1 MDSTLAEPLSAEQK
15 VILGVLLALAGA
27 AWLALV
33 WQGQSPEMNTAM
45 DALTMGMSA
54 PLFLAIWVLMMVA
67 MMFPTAAP
75 MILAFHK
82 VHEERCEN
90 GGTFVSTLIFVA
102 GYLLVWTLAG
112 IAVYS
117 GALAAEMM
125 AAGVALSREAEARI
139 GGIVLIAAGFYQF
152 TPLKELCLFKCRTPT
167 AFIRKSWRDGVYG
180 ALHMGLLHGAYC
192 LGCCWLL
199 FVILFPLGLM
209 NFFVM
214 AIITLVVLAE
224 KMIPWPR
231 AVSAA
236 VAVTL
241 AIYGAIVIVG
251 PELLPTFSPGD
262 VAMPAHMPMPRSP
275 D

>member
-1 MDSTLAEPLSAEQK
+1 MDSPSAAPLSGQQK
-15 VILGVLLALAGA
+15 VILGMLLALAGA
-27 AWLALV
+27 AWLALA
-33 WQGQSPEMNTAM
+33 WQGQSLEMNTTM
-45 DALTMGMSA
+45 NALTMGMSA

-82 VHEERCEN
+82 LQADRSES
-90 GGTFVSTLIFVA
+90 GGSFVSTLVFVA

-112 IAVYS
+112 IAAYS
-117 GALAAEMM
+117 GTLAAEMI
-125 AAGVALSREAEARI
+125 AAGAALSPAAEARL
-139 GGIVLIAAGFYQF
+139 GGIVLITAGFYQL
-152 TPLKELCLFKCRTPT
+152 TPLKDRCLSKCRRPT
-167 AFIRKSWRDGVYG
+167 TFIRKSWRDGISG
-180 ALHMGLLHGAYC
+180 ALHMGLLHGTYC

-199 FVILFPLGLM
+199 FVILFPLGIM
-209 NFFVM
+209 NIFVM

-224 KMIPWPR
+224 KTIPWPR
-231 AVSAA
+231 GVSAV

-251 PELLPTFSPGD
+251 PEILPTFSAGD
-262 VAMPAHMPMPRSP
+262 VAMPTPRSP